1 MNRELSPRSKKRLL
15 LAGLGAGMLLL
26 LIFFSFAHADSV
38 YRWVDAQGHVHYS
51 QTPPP
56 NDATRARVM
65 DVEPP
70 PPDLTSLRQ
79 QQNLVKTVDAADAA
93 QQKAAAQT
101 RQEAQK
107 KARQQQACAAA
118 RKQLQGYMEA
128 HRVITHPKN
137 GTTTYYTGD
146 NLVKFREQAR
156 QQVNKV
162 CGGA

>member
-1 MNRELSPRSKKRLL
+1 MNRKFSPQRKKRLL
-15 LAGLGAGMLLL
+15 DASMLLL
-26 LIFFSFAHADSV
+26 LVFFGFAHADSV

-70 PPDLTSLRQ
+70 PPDPTSL
-79 QQNLVKTVDAADAA
+79 
-93 QQKAAAQT
+93 
-101 RQEAQK
+101 
-107 KARQQQACAAA
+107 RQQQACAAA
-118 RKQLQGYMEA
+118 RKQLQIYMEA

-146 NLVKFREQAR
+146 NLVKFREQAQ

-162 CGGA
+162 CGGT

>member
-1 MNRELSPRSKKRLL
+1 MNRKFSPRRKKRLL
-15 LAGLGAGMLLL
+15 DASMLLL
-26 LIFFSFAHADSV
+26 LVFFGFAHADSV
-38 YRWVDAQGHVHYS
+38 YRWVAAQGHVHYS

-70 PPDLTSLRQ
+70 PPDPTSLRQ
-79 QQNLVKTVDAADAA
+79 QQNLVKAVNAADAVR
-93 QQKAAAQT
+93 QKAAAQA

-107 KARQQQACAAA
+107 QARQQQACAAA
-118 RKQLQGYMEA
+118 RKQLQIYMEA

-146 NLVKFREQAR
+146 NLVKFREQAQ

-162 CGGA
+162 CGGT